1 MNAHLDKMFRW
12 FEIASWLKTVQLAK
26 LMLHLDKDRIFL
38 QEEKYLNNWW
48 YRLLLLL
55 GSLLAGQSFN
65 LLKINFIL
73 YIQVKDW
80 PVHTMYHSFMMLHT
94 LKSKSLWYLYW
105 MWWSLSLAPNSSHL
119 ELLCIIFQM
128 FLEIPLQCHCTN
140 YDRI

>member
-65 LLKINFIL
+65 LLKNQFYFIYPSERL
-73 YIQVKDW
+73 TCAHDV
-80 PVHTMYHSFMMLHT
+80 
-94 LKSKSLWYLYW
+94 SL
-105 MWWSLSLAPNSSHL
+105 
-119 ELLCIIFQM
+119 I
-128 FLEIPLQCHCTN
+128 
-140 YDRI
+140 YDVSYT